1 VPEPVRGAL
10 GPLVDWVS
18 RHFFRAAVSNVRPL
32 RGPLTRPLIGPLPAL
47 LAEIRACNACGDA
60 LPLGPRPVLQASAT
74 SSLLIVGQAP
84 GAKVHAS
91 GIPWDDASGKRLRGW
106 LGIDSETFY
115 DAAQVALVPMGFC
128 YPGRGGGG
136 DNPPRPEC
144 APLWHARLIE
154 QLGGVRLTL
163 LVGQYAQRYFLGN
176 RRKASL
182 TETVEAWRDY
192 APNFVPLPHPSP
204 RNQAW
209 FKRHPWFDEEIVPVL
224 QERVRALL
232 KPTKHSARPAIKDPT
247 MTKPVIAL
255 QRVYEPL
262 PEERH
267 GCFLVDRLWP
277 RGMRKEALEGVE
289 WVKEAAPSTAL
300 RQWYHKDLSQW
311 DEFRQRY
318 LAELDANPAG
328 WQPLAEAAAEGPVML
343 LYGSHDAEHNHA
355 IVLRDFLLK
364 HTKRK

>member
-1 VPEPVRGAL
+1 
-10 GPLVDWVS
+10 
-18 RHFFRAAVSNVRPL
+18 
-32 RGPLTRPLIGPLPAL
+32 
-47 LAEIRACNACGDA
+47 
-60 LPLGPRPVLQASAT
+60 VLQASAT
-74 SSLLIVGQAP
+74 ASLLIVGQAP

-91 GIPWDDASGKRLRGW
+91 GVPWDDASGKRLRGW
-106 LGIDSETFY
+106 LGIDNDTFY

-163 LVGQYAQRYFLGN
+163 LVGQYAQRYFLGS

-192 APNFVPLPHPSP
+192 APDFVPLPHPSP

-209 FKRHPWFDEEIVPVL
+209 FKRHPWFDHEVVPAL

-232 KPTKHSARPAIKDPT
+232 IPTQHKAQKALSAKRDTT
-247 MTKPVIAL
+247 MTKPVIDL

-262 PEERH
+262 PEDGH
-267 GCFLVDRLWP
+267 ACFLVDRLWP
-277 RGMRKEALEGVE
+277 RGKRKEALANVE

-318 LAELDANPAG
+318 LAELEANPAG
-328 WQPLAEAAAEGPVML
+328 WQPLAQAAAEGPIML

-355 IVLRDFLLK
+355 IVLRDFLAKQLR
-364 HTKRK
+364 RK